1 MKNKNVIIIIAIIG
15 IVLIMFASTYNHL
28 AKMDENIN
36 GRWAQVKN
44 VLKRRA
50 DLIPNLVSTVKG
62 YAQHESEVLLG
73 ITEARSEFESAQTPE
88 EYAQAN
94 EQLNTSLTKLYAVAE
109 NYPELKANEN
119 FIRLQD
125 ELAGTEN
132 RISTE
137 RGRYNEAVEKYN
149 ATIRRFPTNIVAK
162 MFGFDKRE
170 YFEISPEDEKAP
182 EVNF

>member
-1 MKNKNVIIIIAIIG
+1 MKNKNGVIVIAIIV
-15 IVLIMFASTYNHL
+15 IILIMFASTYNRL
-28 AKMDENIN
+28 ARMDENVN
-36 GRWAQVKN
+36 GKWAQVEN

-50 DLIPNLVSTVKG
+50 DLIPNLVNTVKG

-73 ITEARSEFESAQTPE
+73 ITEARSKFESAQTPE

-94 EQLNTSLTKLYAVAE
+94 EQLNTSLTRLYAVAE
-109 NYPELKANEN
+109 NYPELKANES

-137 RGRYNEAVEKYN
+137 RRRYNEAVEKYN
-149 ATIRRFPTNIVAK
+149 TTIRRFPTNIVAK

-170 YFEISPEDEKAP
+170 YFEINPEDEKVP

>member
-1 MKNKNVIIIIAIIG
+1 MHEKIYRGGSAMKNKNVIIIIAIIG

-109 NYPELKANEN
+109 NYPELKE
-119 FIRLQD
+119 I
-125 ELAGTEN
+125 
-132 RISTE
+132 
-137 RGRYNEAVEKYN
+137 GRAHV
-149 ATIRRFPTNIVAK
+149 
-162 MFGFDKRE
+162 
-170 YFEISPEDEKAP
+170 
-182 EVNF
+182 